1 MHLRLRFIGRA
12 LEDLNARG
20 HDDRRLPVQVNP
32 EVIHVGDLVRHPL
45 FPGRNIYV
53 VAREIDL
60 VDRCVNV
67 WLDELPGPSVDTESF
82 TAGALPCSELAAL
95 PDAQG
100 LGGRADQS
108 EEQRGGVLRDR
119 VS

>member
-12 LEDLNARG
+12 LEYLNARG
-20 HDDRRLPVQVNP
+20 HDDRRLSVQVNP
-32 EVIHVGDLVRHPL
+32 EIIQVGDLVRHPL

-82 TAGALPCSELAAL
+82 AVGALPCSELAEL
-95 PDAQG
+95 PGVQG
-100 LGGRADQS
+100 LGGRADQRKS
-108 EEQRGGVLRDR
+108 SGEGSCEIG
-119 VS
+119 